1 MFRAGLKF
9 ILGIRPEN
17 KALGLKFIQGRHPE
31 NKTLGL
37 NLKRDMVCLE
47 GNDEQSEKMVAVY
60 ENDEV
65 GMKFHK
71 AQIVA
76 IKIKSDSI
84 ECQQFRQIYPV
95 VMIPASYFISTDG
108 IPIEIIGG
116 SVDPEEMCTKLD
128 KIISV
133 FQFDC
138 RCNKSSTVVLQLVLL
153 GLVTPTSVKKILI
166 MRRSQIFSNISLSAA
181 SMSVPES
188 SDTNAKT
195 ELAQPSSSTDPEDKT
210 VRDVDVKS
218 NSSMELGVNSEKSEI
233 ERKVELAQELIK
245 IQKEAKLK
253 EQEKEAKEKEIRRIK
268 DGQNL
273 QKLKQT
279 QQEQE
284 SKQIVENLAKEKAED
299 KRAREEVKKQIA
311 EDREERA
318 AKYQKE
324 KGELEKLKKEKQL
337 KLKKEQEEAQ
347 NKASQ
352 RSSNARIQFRLPD
365 GSCINETFP
374 AIETLQSVH
383 QFISQ
388 HMNVS
393 PNSISMSTTF
403 PRRVFTENDYCQ
415 SLRDLQL
422 APSSVIIIIPLQ
434 SVSRSADKIPSNIF
448 WMLMNPIMH
457 VYRMIYN
464 LFFGI
469 PNQPS
474 NRKRSQQPSEDQP
487 STSQQGVHK
496 RRSTG
501 SNSVK
506 YGNINKFRNN
516 GDDDTD
522 DENNTWNGNSTQH
535 M

>member
-128 KIISV
+128 KII
-133 FQFDC
+133 
-138 RCNKSSTVVLQLVLL
+138 
-153 GLVTPTSVKKILI
+153 
-166 MRRSQIFSNISLSAA
+166 SNISLSAA